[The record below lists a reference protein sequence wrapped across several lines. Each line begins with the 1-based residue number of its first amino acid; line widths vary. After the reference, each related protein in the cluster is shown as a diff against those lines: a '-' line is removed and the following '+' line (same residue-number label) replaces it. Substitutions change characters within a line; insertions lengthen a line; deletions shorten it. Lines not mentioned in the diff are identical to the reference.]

1 MCSLSPLIIVI
12 INFYLLLILSYLVY
26 GYGRW
31 ELCLQ
36 VFRGVHWSDDII
48 INFLIIIIFI
58 LILFMAL
65 TDKNCLCRCSEVFI
79 GQTMSSIMRMWAF
92 GITCSPPTMSWA
104 SSVAL
109 APTSSS
115 ARVLLL
121 KLVSNCSWVQ
131 ACSVF
136 PKPPFLHS
144 PPGGYKYPTPC
155 STTATKESYLAV
167 ELYQTAG
174 QPKEVN
180 KWAMYAVS
188 IYSIMQCMQY
198 HGN

>member
-1 MCSLSPLIIVI
+1 MCSLSPLIIIVI

-48 INFLIIIIFI
+48 INFLFIIIFI
-58 LILFMAL
+58 LILFMAM
-65 TDKNCLCRCSEVFI
+65 TDKNCVCRCSEVFI

-115 ARVLLL
+115 ARVLFAEAGKQLFLGSGLFSVPQTPFSTLPSWWLQIPYTMLNNSNHRLL
-121 KLVSNCSWVQ
+121 LGSRIVPDCWPTKRSEQMGNVCSI
-131 ACSVF
+131 
-136 PKPPFLHS
+136 
-144 PPGGYKYPTPC
+144 
-155 STTATKESYLAV
+155 
-167 ELYQTAG
+167 
-174 QPKEVN
+174 N
-180 KWAMYAVS
+180 
-188 IYSIMQCMQY
+188 I
-198 HGN
+198 